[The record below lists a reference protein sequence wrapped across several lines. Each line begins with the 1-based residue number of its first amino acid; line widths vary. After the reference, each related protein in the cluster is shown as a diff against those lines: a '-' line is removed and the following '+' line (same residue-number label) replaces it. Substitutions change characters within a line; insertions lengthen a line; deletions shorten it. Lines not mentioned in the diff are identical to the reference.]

1 MKLHIIDAGQF
12 KLDGGA
18 MHGVIPKSMWHKQNP
33 ADESNMV
40 TWTMRS
46 LLIEDG
52 PKDSSGR
59 NRKILIDT
67 GMGDKQSEKFFG
79 YYFPSGKNL
88 MQSLDEKGFQA
99 EDITD
104 VFLTHLHFDHC
115 GGAVIKEGEELK
127 VQFPNATYW
136 SCESHWQT
144 ATQPNAREKASFLK
158 ENILPIQKSG
168 QLKFIEEKEDVQ
180 FSENITVK
188 FVHGHTEAMMLPVIN
203 FNGQTIL
210 FCADLIPA
218 KSHISMPWVMAYDMQ
233 PLETLNEKERILP
246 EAFDNNWWL
255 FFEHDLN
262 NECCKLIKDE
272 RGRIRGGENMNL

>member
-52 PKDSSGR
+52 D
-59 NRKILIDT
+59 RKILIDT

-79 YYFPSGKNL
+79 YYYPSGKTL
-88 MQSLDEKGFQA
+88 MESLNEQGFAA

-115 GGAVIKEGEELK
+115 GGAVIRDGEQLK

-136 SCESHWQT
+136 SCESHWKT

-158 ENILPIQKSG
+158 ENIVPIQESG
-168 QLKFIEEKEDVQ
+168 QLKFVEEKEDIQ
-180 FSENITVK
+180 FSENIKIK

-203 FNGQTIL
+203 YNGQIIL
-210 FCADLIPA
+210 YCADLIPA

-246 EAFDNNWWL
+246 EAYENNWWL
-255 FFEHDLN
+255 FFEHGVKN
-262 NECCKLIKDE
+262 ACCKLIKDD
-272 RGRIRGGENMNL
+272 RGRIRGGENVNL

>member
-33 ADESNMV
+33 ADENNMV

-52 PKDSSGR
+52 D
-59 NRKILIDT
+59 RKILIDT

-79 YYFPSGKNL
+79 YYYPSGKTL
-88 MQSLDEKGFQA
+88 MESLAEKGFNA
-99 EDITD
+99 ADITD

-115 GGAVIKEGEELK
+115 GGAVIKDGEELK

-136 SCESHWQT
+136 SCESHWKT
-144 ATQPNAREKASFLK
+144 ATNPNAREKASFLK
-158 ENILPIQKSG
+158 ENILPVEESG
-168 QLKFIEEKEDVQ
+168 QLKFVEEEQDVV
-180 FSENITVK
+180 FSENIKVK

-203 FNGQTIL
+203 YNGQTIL
-210 FCADLIPA
+210 YCADLIPA

-233 PLETLNEKERILP
+233 PLETLNEKEVILP
-246 EAFDNNWWL
+246 EAFEKDWWL
-255 FFEHDLN
+255 FFEHDLAN
-262 NECCKLIKDE
+262 ACCKLVKDD
-272 RGRIRGGENMNL
+272 RGRIRGGENVNL